1 MEANLFKIFDNFK
14 KLNRRIDILEKE
26 NKEIKDLLNN
36 VMRLYDVKTINF
48 ILSVM
53 GKTGRKFKNNL
64 KINVL

>member
-14 KLNRRIDILEKE
+14 ILNRRIDILEKE